1 MKAFQ
6 SVNWFN
12 RYPVALI
19 SLGLSVS
26 LFAAILWRGPMI
38 EAQEERLVELERELR
53 QIQINSERAVGLE
66 AEIVALEA
74 ALAGVKARLIDLDSV
89 ALNYQFFLDLER
101 VSGVAL
107 EGFSQDP
114 LSPGGWKLQTDK
126 ELSLYWAVPF
136 VMEVVGEYSQIAR
149 FAHLID
155 NSSAL
160 TRLGYVSIDRFKDR
174 TGEFRLR
181 SKIVC
186 HQLGVRDE

>member
-136 VMEVVGEYSQIAR
+136 VMGMALSTQPAVGRFEVPRQ
-149 FAHLID
+149 
-155 NSSAL
+155 
-160 TRLGYVSIDRFKDR
+160 
-174 TGEFRLR
+174 
-181 SKIVC
+181 
-186 HQLGVRDE
+186 